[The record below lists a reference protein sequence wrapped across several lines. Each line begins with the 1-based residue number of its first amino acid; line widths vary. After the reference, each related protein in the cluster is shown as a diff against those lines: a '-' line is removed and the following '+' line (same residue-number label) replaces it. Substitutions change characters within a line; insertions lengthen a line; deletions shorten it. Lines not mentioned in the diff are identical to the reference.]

1 LQRRKTH
8 GVLRLAHRNSNSFRY
23 SDRTI
28 AVNAMGATD
37 AVQTAAIRAVKVAA
51 SNSTGIALRAACSR
65 VADSGV
71 GTCLNIKQL

>member
-1 LQRRKTH
+1 M
-8 GVLRLAHRNSNSFRY
+8 
-23 SDRTI
+23 
-28 AVNAMGATD
+28 NAMGATD